1 MAQLSTAAQLAWAK
15 SSRSSDQWIGL
26 TQHLEDSLEVAGRIW
41 DSWLPAAVRQQ
52 VGDVLPGGQADGRL
66 LVRWLTGNHDIGKA
80 TVAFAW
86 QVPSLADRMRS
97 AGLEMPTSLTDRD
110 RRTLPHGLAGHHV
123 LLRWLGERQGWDK
136 RTAKT
141 YTMIVG
147 GHHGVPPDRDQDA
160 EAGSRPHLLGAGLW
174 TEVQNELMEHI
185 TDVVGVRDRL
195 PVWRSVSLPQPV
207 QVLLTA
213 VVILS
218 DWLASDE
225 TRFPYRDL
233 RSSDERAS
241 EAWSQL
247 SLPAPWSPPSPSP
260 DDAALFAQRFRLPLG
275 SSPRQVQVG
284 ALQIARNVPEAPL
297 LVIEAPMG
305 VGKTEAALG
314 AAEILAER
322 FGCGGVFVALP
333 TMATSDAM
341 FERVHRWVGA
351 LPARAGSSA
360 QTMFL
365 AHGRARLNETF
376 RELARGWAP
385 SAIGDDQ
392 GFGRSPRGEAHHE
405 SAAVVA
411 HSWLAGR
418 KKGPLANFVVGTIDQ
433 VLFAALKSRHLVLR
447 HLALANKVVVI
458 DEVHAADDY
467 MRVYLT
473 RALHWLGAYRVPTIL
488 LSATL
493 PGEQRR
499 ELVQA
504 YDSGRRA
511 AGRFRGPNPGSQ
523 VYDTLDGDIGYPVI
537 VSSTGASPGVHPVG
551 DAGRRTTVRM
561 ERFADDEE
569 ALVRELGAVLGEGG
583 CVGIV
588 RNTVQRAQDTAD
600 LLAQHFGTDTV
611 ELLHS
616 RFIAV
621 DRHAKER
628 ELVETLGPQD
638 VVEAAGKSRPLR
650 RIVVGTQ
657 VIEQSLDV
665 DFDLLLTD
673 LAPVDLLLQRIG
685 RLHRHP
691 RGIDEVDRPA
701 SVRIP
706 RCLVTGVQD
715 WAVEPPKAVRG
726 SVAVYGQDRLLRAA
740 SSLRRVW
747 TSGCLELPADI
758 AALVQ
763 HSYDSRHEPPPGWGE
778 DMSRAAEQARD
789 RKAKREHR
797 ARGFLLGEVDRPGES
812 LVGWLESQVGDTD
825 DDSPQSQAQVRDGED
840 TIEVIVVQ
848 RTVDGVRIL
857 PWVDHDGGRLIET
870 ETATAPDQHV
880 ARAAAACTLRLPSSL
895 SRGAGGDQVID
906 ALERTFYPAW
916 QQSSWLAGQLV
927 LELDESLSAAV
938 AGHHLR
944 YDRRQGLLITAGT
957 QEVQ

>member
-1 MAQLSTAAQLAWAK
+1 VVQLSTAAQLVWAK

-41 DSWLPAAVRQQ
+41 DSWLPAAVRRQI
-52 VGDVLPGGQADGRL
+52 GDVLPGGQVDGRL
-66 LVRWLTGNHDIGKA
+66 LVRWLTGSHDIGKA

-86 QVPSLADRMRS
+86 QVPSLAERMRS
-97 AGLEMPTSLTDRD
+97 AGLEMPTVLTD

-123 LLRWLGERQGWDK
+123 LLRWLSERQGWEK

-141 YTMIVG
+141 YTVIVG

-160 EAGSRPHLLGAGLW
+160 EAGSRPHLLGVGPW
-174 TEVQNELMEHI
+174 TDVQNELMEHI
-185 TDVVGVRDRL
+185 ADVAGVRDRFSA
-195 PVWRSVSLPQPV
+195 WGSVSLPQPV

-225 TRFPYRDL
+225 TRFPYVDSRP
-233 RSSDERAS
+233 SDERAS
-241 EAWSQL
+241 EAWRQL
-247 SLPAPWSPPSPSP
+247 SLPAPWSPPQPP
-260 DDAALFAQRFRLPLG
+260 LDDAALFAQRFRLPAG
-275 SSPRQVQVG
+275 SSPRKVQID
-284 ALQIARNVPEAPL
+284 ALRIARDVTKPPL
-297 LVIEAPMG
+297 LVIEAAMG
-305 VGKTEAALG
+305 LGKTEAALG

-351 LPARAGSSA
+351 LPAQPGNPA

-376 RELARGWAP
+376 RELARGWTP

-392 GFGRSPRGEAHHE
+392 GCGRSPREGDHHA

-411 HSWLAGR
+411 HSWLSGR

-447 HLALANKVVVI
+447 HLALANKVVII

-473 RALHWLGAYRVPTIL
+473 RALHWLGAYQVPTIL

-493 PGEQRR
+493 PAAQRR
-499 ELVQA
+499 ELVRA

-511 AGRFRGPNPGSQ
+511 AGPVRVPNPGSE
-523 VYDTLDGDIGYPVI
+523 VYDALDGDIGYPVI
-537 VSSTGASPGVHPVG
+537 VSSTGAAPAVHAVG

-561 ERFADDEE
+561 EQVADDDE
-569 ALVRELGAVLGEGG
+569 ALVRKLGALLSAGG
-583 CVGIV
+583 CIGIV

-600 LLAQHFGTDTV
+600 LLARHFGIDIV

-638 VVEAAGKSRPLR
+638 VVAAAGKSRPLR

-657 VIEQSLDV
+657 VIEQSLDL
-665 DFDLLLTD
+665 DFDLLVTD
-673 LAPVDLLLQRIG
+673 LAPVDLMLQRIG

-691 RGIDEVDRPA
+691 RGVDEGDRPEW
-701 SVRIP
+701 VRTP

-715 WAVEPPKAVRG
+715 WAGEPPRAVRG

-763 HSYDSRHEPPPGWGE
+763 HSYDSAHQPPPGWEE
-778 DMSRAAEQARD
+778 DMARAADQARD
-789 RKAKREHR
+789 RQAKREHR
-797 ARGFLLGEVDRPGES
+797 AKGFLLGEVGRPGES
-812 LVGWLESQVGDTD
+812 LVGWLESQVGDVE

-848 RTVDGVRIL
+848 RTGEGVRIL
-857 PWVDHDGGRLIET
+857 PWVEDEGGRLIET
-870 ETATAPDQHV
+870 DTAAAPDQHV
-880 ARAAAACTLRLPSSL
+880 ARVAAACTLRLPSSL
-895 SRGAGGDQVID
+895 SRGARGDQVVD
-906 ALERTFYPAW
+906 ALERTFYTAW
-916 QQSSWLAGQLV
+916 QQSPWLAGQLV
-927 LELDESLSAAV
+927 LELDESLSATV

-944 YDRRQGLLITAGT
+944 YDRRQGLLITALNE
-957 QEVQ
+957 EVQ

>member
-1 MAQLSTAAQLAWAK
+1 MAQLSPAAQLVWAK

-41 DSWLPAAVRQQ
+41 DSWLPAAIRQQ
-52 VGDVLPGGQADGRL
+52 VGDVLPGGQVDGRL

-80 TVAFAW
+80 TVSFAW

-97 AGLEMPTSLTDRD
+97 AGLEMPTILTD

-123 LLRWLGERQGWDK
+123 LLRWLRKRQGWDM

-141 YTMIVG
+141 YTVIVG

-174 TEVQNELMEHI
+174 TDVQNELMEHI
-185 TDVVGVRDRL
+185 TDVAGVRDRL
-195 PVWRSVSLPQPV
+195 PGWRSVSLPQPV

-225 TRFPYRDL
+225 TRFPYWDS

-241 EAWSQL
+241 DAWSQL
-247 SLPAPWSPPSPSP
+247 SLPAPWSPPLPPS
-260 DDAALFAQRFRLPLG
+260 DDAALFAQRFRLPFG

-284 ALQIARNVPEAPL
+284 ALRIARNVTEAPL

-341 FERVHRWVGA
+341 FERVHRWVCA
-351 LPARAGSSA
+351 LPARAGSPA

-365 AHGRARLNETF
+365 AHGRARMNETF
-376 RELARGWAP
+376 RELARGWEP

-392 GFGRSPRGEAHHE
+392 GCGRSPRGGDHHA
-405 SAAVVA
+405 SAEVIA
-411 HSWLAGR
+411 HSWLSGR
-418 KKGPLANFVVGTIDQ
+418 KKGPLASFVVGTIDQ

-447 HLALANKVVVI
+447 HLALANKVVII

-499 ELVQA
+499 DLVRA
-504 YDSGRRA
+504 YDSGRRV
-511 AGRFRGPNPGSQ
+511 AGLVRVPDPGRE
-523 VYDTLDGDIGYPVI
+523 VYDALDGDIGYPVI
-537 VSSTGASPGVHPVG
+537 VSSTGTAPAVHPVS

-561 ERFADDEE
+561 EQFADDE
-569 ALVRELGAVLGEGG
+569 ALLRELDAQLREGG

-600 LLAQHFGTDTV
+600 LLARHFGPDTV

-616 RFIAV
+616 RFLAV
-621 DRHAKER
+621 DRHTKER
-628 ELVETLGPQD
+628 ELVETLGPPD
-638 VVEAAGKSRPLR
+638 VVEAVDKLRPPR
-650 RIVVGTQ
+650 KIVVGTQ

-691 RGIDEVDRPA
+691 RGVDEADRPEP
-701 SVRIP
+701 VRTP

-763 HSYDSRHEPPPGWGE
+763 HSYDARHDPPPGWEE
-778 DMSRAAEQARD
+778 DMSRAADQALD
-789 RKAKREHR
+789 RKAKREQR
-797 ARGFLLGEVDRPGES
+797 AKGFLLGEVGRPGES

-857 PWVDHDGGRLIET
+857 PWVKDHGGRLIET
-870 ETATAPDQHV
+870 ETAAAPDQHV

-895 SRGAGGDQVID
+895 SRGAGGDQVVD

-944 YDRRQGLLITAGT
+944 YDRRQGLLIAAPNE
-957 QEVQ
+957 EVQ